1 MESRADE
8 DDPIPTISHTSEDD
22 SRRAGDHCDE
32 LDPTRMESLMDC
44 EESIC
49 ETPTTSSE
57 DSIRKKSAITT
68 KTLNVRNPILPEKIQ
83 DESSRKP
90 TTNSLDE
97 EVTHRQG

>member
-8 DDPIPTISHTSEDD
+8 DDPIHTISHTSEDD
-22 SRRAGDHCDE
+22 SRRAGDRSDE
-32 LDPTRMESLMDC
+32 LDPTRMESLMDS

-68 KTLNVRNPILPEKIQ
+68 KTLPVKNPIPEEDPKRIPSQ
-83 DESSRKP
+83 ADDKLSRRRK
-90 TTNSLDE
+90 
-97 EVTHRQG
+97 